1 MPKVLTAL
9 LQFVKTL
16 NIYIKENGEKVK
28 FVVLQSGDSYLRYM
42 FNCMGMDYTT
52 GGSSQEKEQNQLV

>member
-1 MPKVLTAL
+1 MCDNFAIPKVLTAL

-28 FVVLQSGDSYLRYM
+28 YVVLSSGDSYLRYM
-42 FNCMGMDYTT
+42 FDCMGMDYTT
-52 GGSSQEKEQNQLV
+52 GSSS